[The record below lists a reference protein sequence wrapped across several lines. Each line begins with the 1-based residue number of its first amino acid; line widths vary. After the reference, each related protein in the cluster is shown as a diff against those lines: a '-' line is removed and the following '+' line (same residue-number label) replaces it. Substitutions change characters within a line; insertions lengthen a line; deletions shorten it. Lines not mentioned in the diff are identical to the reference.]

1 VEREEILAT
10 SHFLGHVHHEPTGLY
25 IPDNCFGP
33 DLSFLNKK
41 VKPDSRVHIP
51 RFFCFD
57 KQTSRT
63 QVSDS

>member
-1 VEREEILAT
+1 M
-10 SHFLGHVHHEPTGLY
+10 
-25 IPDNCFGP
+25 PDNSFGP

-41 VKPDSRVHIP
+41 VKPDFRVHIP

-63 QVSDS
+63 HVSDS